1 MEALEPLAIHPAT
14 RAILVKLQANLP
26 QSLLLSGQEGVGLFT
41 IAKRLSPAARAAI
54 LSPHDSKGTPDKN
67 GTINV
72 EMIRQLYEQ
81 TRAKQTARQIVI
93 IDDAE
98 RMSHGAQS
106 AFLKLLEEPGLHTS
120 FILTSH
126 APESLLPTVRSRV
139 QHIVIQPLPAQQTKE
154 FITGLNITDPTKH
167 TQLLYLASGL
177 PAELV
182 RLTSDVEAFATRAAI
197 VGDARAL
204 LQGTAYEKSLV
215 VQKYKSNRTGTL
227 ELIDSATAMLRRTLS
242 SKPQQSLVSQ
252 LEQLLGIR
260 ERIASNYN
268 ISLQLMQFVL

>member
-1 MEALEPLAIHPAT
+1 VEVLEPLAIHPAT

-26 QSLLLSGQEGVGLFT
+26 QSLLLSGQEGVGLYT
-41 IAKRLSPAARAAI
+41 IAKRLSPAAIAAI

-215 VQKYKSNRTGTL
+215 VQKYKSNRTGAL